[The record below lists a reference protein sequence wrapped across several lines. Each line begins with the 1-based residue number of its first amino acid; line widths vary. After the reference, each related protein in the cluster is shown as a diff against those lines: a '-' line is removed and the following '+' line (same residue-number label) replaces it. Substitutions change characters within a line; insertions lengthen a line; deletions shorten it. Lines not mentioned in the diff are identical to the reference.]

1 MPSQSIAV
9 SPDNVWLVY
18 GEFLL
23 HVVFMCAYE
32 CDESDC
38 FTVLCMMLLEV
49 CTHCNMAHR
58 TILVAC
64 VHESCPWN
72 VIRALIDAM
81 SCPSSSVPGS
91 HMNVEHSS
99 SVHTCYCATPCS

>member
-23 HVVFMCAYE
+23 HVVFVCAYE

-38 FTVLCMMLLEV
+38 FTVLCMMLVESI
-49 CTHCNMAHR
+49 HR
-58 TILVAC
+58 AILVAC

-72 VIRALIDAM
+72 VIRGLIDAM
-81 SCPSSSVPGS
+81 LCPSSVLGS

-99 SVHTCYCATPCS
+99 SVHA